1 MFGHLYSAKEKCVI
15 SENKHV
21 VSSNINKKKR
31 GRKPDKSKWKNNY
44 IETEILIKNNSLKSN
59 KYLND
64 WFHTQKNYFKNKRF
78 LLKKQKYQI
87 KFQKLIQL
95 YDNFKL
101 KPKKLK
107 INIPKTSELNHRTRQ
122 EIELYDLNKYTE
134 TMNSNYE
141 FSSQS
146 LSSLSRS
153 CNKYKINNHIRNL
166 VNLHRDINNIK
177 DISDNPDIKIWITV
191 INVKTNI

>member
-1 MFGHLYSAKEKCVI
+1 MFSL
-15 SENKHV
+15 
-21 VSSNINKKKR
+21 KKR
-31 GRKPDKSKWKNNY
+31 
-44 IETEILIKNNSLKSN
+44 
-59 KYLND
+59 
-64 WFHTQKNYFKNKRF
+64 
-78 LLKKQKYQI
+78 KYQI
-87 KFQKLIQL
+87 KFQELIQL
-95 YDNFKL
+95 YDNLKL

-107 INIPKTSELNHRTRQ
+107 INIPETSKLNHKTQQ
-122 EIELYDLNKYTE
+122 EIGLNDLNKYTE